1 MELNTIYCGDAIEQM
16 SGMPDGYF
24 DSIVTDP
31 PYGLKFMGKA
41 WDHGIPGVPY
51 WAEALRVAK
60 PGAFLLAFGGTRTH
74 HRLMVAIEDAGWEI
88 RDCIM
93 WVYGSG
99 FPKSHDVSK
108 AIDKAAGVER
118 DVIGKNMN
126 RRTGRTNATA
136 YVRGNDACE
145 SENITA
151 PATDAARQWDGWGT
165 ALKPAW
171 EPVIVGYCPL
181 TSGQFIGIL
190 SEHIRSQLCQC
201 LPASD
206 AEKSFIDTQAK
217 SSEVARSVP
226 EHARTYELANSG
238 NVKFV
243 AKRFTCPSAA
253 LSGATAVSAHENA
266 KGNGNQSITLE
277 AITLLGRVDAFLSQL
292 LAIST
297 SGTRGAISE
306 STVLSWNNISDDLLS
321 HASTF
326 TTVMGIRL
334 TTTLRTL
341 SLCLSQTI
349 SDDTGNL
356 SLNISPAWEPIIV
369 ARKPFKGTVAANVQE
384 HGTGAM
390 NIDGCRV
397 ALNGNYKCGAN
408 GRPSQTGLG
417 DNYDPDV
424 ANKHSE
430 QGRWPANLIHDGSDE
445 VVGLMPNRKT
455 TWISSNHANN
465 RKGEFLGELK
475 HPGQQGFNDSGSA
488 SRFFYQAKCSR
499 SDRNEG
505 LDSTCT
511 VKYIMGTP
519 HLKGGTTCQD
529 VNMELVESL
538 KKVTSELTIKW
549 LIGESGESI
558 TGLCPRASLST
569 TLTEISKITISQILP
584 LLTPSLINAFILDA
598 NSEMENGGNP
608 AAGAEKSSA
617 SLPIITNEIQ
627 PESARGASHVVSEML
642 LIISDAENWNPL
654 TNTHSTVKPTA
665 LMRYLCRLVT
675 QPGGVILDPFCG
687 SGSTGKAAIQEG
699 FSFIGVDNDADT
711 CEIAQKRV
719 DATIAAL
726 DFETWYALMEQGK

>member
-145 SENITA
+145 SENITT

-165 ALKPAW
+165 ALKPAV

-181 TSGQFIGIL
+181 TSGQFIGLL

-397 ALNGNYKCGAN
+397 VGEPIKICNYQSHGAEGCITHAGAGNH
-408 GRPSQTGLG
+408 SG
-417 DNYDPDV
+417 DGYDERIE
-424 ANKHSE
+424 SS
-430 QGRWPANLIHDGSDE
+430 GRWPANLIHDGSDE
-445 VVGLMPNRKT
+445 VVALMPNRKT

-488 SRFFYQAKCSR
+488 SRFFYCAKASKT
-499 SDRNEG
+499 DRDEG
-505 LDSTCT
+505 LGDIEPQ
-511 VKYIMGTP
+511 VK
-519 HLKGGTTCQD
+519 
-529 VNMELVESL
+529 
-538 KKVTSELTIKW
+538 
-549 LIGESGESI
+549 
-558 TGLCPRASLST
+558 
-569 TLTEISKITISQILP
+569 
-584 LLTPSLINAFILDA
+584 
-598 NSEMENGGNP
+598 
-608 AAGAEKSSA
+608 
-617 SLPIITNEIQ
+617 
-627 PESARGASHVVSEML
+627 
-642 LIISDAENWNPL
+642 DAEYCQPTGNEFVDRIHGCGKKHHNNHP
-654 TNTHSTVKPTA
+654 TVKPTA

-675 QPGGVILDPFCG
+675 PLGGIILDPFCG
-687 SGSTGKAAIQEG
+687 SGSTGKGGIKEG
-699 FSFIGVDNDADT
+699 FNFIGIEIDPKY

-719 DATIAAL
+719 A
-726 DFETWYALMEQGK
+726 MELRKQEHLIFNPSLQQKTAKKEKSYIFNPKDKK